1 MCSKDADYSLPL
13 RITDFAAA
21 FVACA
26 ALAAFFVFFAQ
37 NFWSLLLNFPDL
49 VGSASGRPA

>member
-26 ALAAFFVFFAQ
+26 ALAAFFVFFAKK
-37 NFWSLLLNFPDL
+37 FRTDFIIFAVCD
-49 VGSASGRPA
+49 GSASGRPA